1 MRFKIFRKKTE
12 KNENVYAK
20 PVFDKLQILYY
31 KSVLTEL
38 HNNNML
44 YSYILFFDL
53 RQHVSLSVWWQLGYC

>member
-1 MRFKIFRKKTE
+1 MKMIMQNQFLTNYRFYT
-12 KNENVYAK
+12 
-20 PVFDKLQILYY
+20 

-44 YSYILFFDL
+44 YNYKLFFDL